1 MFVNQEI
8 HQVLEHVVERNQ
20 VTDNN
25 HTQCELF
32 NAWRQVVEVMMTSSG
47 SHDFLQ
53 SDSRMALLFELLHD
67 LLLKVR
73 AIQVLV
79 YCFTKFL
86 RGIIFCCF

>member
-1 MFVNQEI
+1 M
-8 HQVLEHVVERNQ
+8 EHVVERNQ

-25 HTQCELF
+25 HAQCELF

-67 LLLKVR
+67 LLLRVR
-73 AIQVLV
+73 TIYVLV
-79 YCFTKFL
+79 YSINLSINC
-86 RGIIFCCF
+86 